1 MLHLL
6 SSFKLMF
13 FKTKSKKSHQNKYL
27 PRFGKLYSLK
37 FPQLHSS
44 RSVTWGRYTAR
55 KASLREFF
63 SLFNEPFC
71 LQMNFV
77 TAGCWFFNLVN
88 LGQATFKIQKVGR
101 DGYIRSNRNRL
112 LIHRSPFWLY
122 NFILSIHRGNPK
134 QTPCSLLTFSRR
146 FTVFPFQKIKN
157 LALLEVQIYISTNK
171 ECKLIEWQA
180 ARLTSS
186 FDFLSTIS
194 LSTSNYIPDKRY
206 LSSLHFMHLS
216 M

>member
-44 RSVTWGRYTAR
+44 QSVTWGRYTAR

-77 TAGCWFFNLVN
+77 TAGCRFFNQVN
-88 LGQATFKIQKVGR
+88 LGQQLSKYKRLGVTWAYQEQFLRIYTVFNRAVKMSDFSLSLEDIDLLINGKIPLIISQNRPSHAAYQVLYNFILAIHR
-101 DGYIRSNRNRL
+101 VNRNRL
-112 LIHRSPFWLY
+112 LIHRSPF
-122 NFILSIHRGNPK
+122 
-134 QTPCSLLTFSRR
+134 
-146 FTVFPFQKIKN
+146 
-157 LALLEVQIYISTNK
+157 
-171 ECKLIEWQA
+171 
-180 ARLTSS
+180 
-186 FDFLSTIS
+186 
-194 LSTSNYIPDKRY
+194 
-206 LSSLHFMHLS
+206 
-216 M
+216 

>member
-44 RSVTWGRYTAR
+44 QSVTWGRYTAR

-77 TAGCWFFNLVN
+77 TAGCRFFNQVN
-88 LGQATFKIQKVGR
+88 LGQQLSKYKRLGVTWAYQEQFLRIYTVFNRAVKMSDFSLSLEDIDLLINGKIPLIISKPGR
-101 DGYIRSNRNRL
+101 LMQPTKFCTILFWRSTGSIETDSLFTGHHFNCTILFWRSTGVTRNRL
-112 LIHRSPFWLY
+112 LVLWLR
-122 NFILSIHRGNPK
+122 FHAG
-134 QTPCSLLTFSRR
+134 LLF
-146 FTVFPFQKIKN
+146 
-157 LALLEVQIYISTNK
+157 
-171 ECKLIEWQA
+171 
-180 ARLTSS
+180 
-186 FDFLSTIS
+186 FLS
-194 LSTSNYIPDKRY
+194 KR
-206 LSSLHFMHLS
+206 
-216 M
+216 

>member
-1 MLHLL
+1 MTLKTILLQLVWCWASKMPRLTGLFGPARKSSKSYESNGSHVVSNFTQRRFIATRFPEKKIDDLSKMLHLL

-77 TAGCWFFNLVN
+77 TAGCWFFNRVN

-101 DGYIRSNRNRL
+101 DVGVSGAIS
-112 LIHRSPFWLY
+112 
-122 NFILSIHRGNPK
+122 
-134 QTPCSLLTFSRR
+134 
-146 FTVFPFQKIKN
+146 
-157 LALLEVQIYISTNK
+157 ADIY
-171 ECKLIEWQA
+171 C
-180 ARLTSS
+180 
-186 FDFLSTIS
+186 F
-194 LSTSNYIPDKRY
+194 
-206 LSSLHFMHLS
+206 
-216 M
+216 